1 MTGSSTPPV
10 TTYIHGAAPE
20 EQERLAALNRM
31 NNPLFMEFLDL
42 GGART
47 ILEVGCGMGLLT
59 ECVAR
64 AAPTAT
70 VVGIEQLPEQLAR
83 APQGEAAPENLR
95 FIQADAHHL
104 PFGDGSFDIVYCRFV
119 LEHLRDPAA
128 ALREMRRVAAPGGRV
143 YAMENNILMCDFD
156 PDCPGF
162 ESVWR
167 KFAAL
172 QKLLGGDALVG
183 KRLFRL
189 FRSAGFEDVRLSIQP
204 EIHHAGQPGFE
215 PWLRNLIGNVRS
227 GERALMERGLA
238 RREEI
243 EAAVGELEALI
254 QRADAT
260 ALFYWNRAAG
270 VK

>member
-1 MTGSSTPPV
+1 MSASSTPSS
-10 TTYIHGAAPE
+10 TAYIHGAAPE

-59 ECVAR
+59 ESVAR
-64 AAPTAT
+64 AASTAR
-70 VVGIEQLPEQLAR
+70 VVGIEQLVEQLAR
-83 APQGEAAPENLR
+83 APRGNAAPENLS
-95 FIQADAHHL
+95 FVQGDAHHL
-104 PFGDGSFDIVYCRFV
+104 PFEDESFDIVYCRFV

-128 ALREMRRVAAPGGRV
+128 ALREMRRVTTPGGRV

-156 PDCPGF
+156 PDCPRF
-162 ESVWR
+162 DALWR
-167 KFAAL
+167 KFAEL
-172 QKLLGGDALVG
+172 QRLLGGDALVG
-183 KRLFRL
+183 KRLYRL
-189 FRSAGFEDVRLSIQP
+189 FRGAGFEDVRLSIQP
-204 EIHHAGQPGFE
+204 EIHHAGQPAFE
-215 PWLRNLIGNVRS
+215 PWVRNLIGNVRS
-227 GERALMERGLA
+227 GERAMIERGLVSA
-238 RREEI
+238 EDI
-243 EAAVGELEALI
+243 AGAVGELEFLI

>member
-1 MTGSSTPPV
+1 MTAPP
-10 TTYIHGAAPE
+10 TTSPATYIHGAAPE

-47 ILEVGCGMGLLT
+47 VLEVGCGLGMLT
-59 ECVAR
+59 ESVAR

-70 VVGIEQLPEQLAR
+70 VVGIEQMPEQLAK
-83 APQGEAAPENLR
+83 APQGAGAPANLK
-95 FIQADAHHL
+95 FIQGDAHHL
-104 PFGDGSFDIVYCRFV
+104 PFENDTFDIVYCRFV
-119 LEHLRDPAA
+119 LEHLGDPVTV
-128 ALREMRRVAAPGGRV
+128 LREMRRVAAPGGRV

-162 ESVWR
+162 DAVWR
-167 KFAAL
+167 KFAEL
-172 QKLLGGDALVG
+172 QRQLGGDALIG
-183 KRLFRL
+183 KRLYRIFRG
-189 FRSAGFEDVRLSIQP
+189 AGFEDVRLSIQP
-204 EIHHAGQPGFE
+204 EIHHAGQPAFE
-215 PWLRNLIGNVRS
+215 PWVRNLIGNVRS
-227 GERALMERGLA
+227 GELALIERGLA
-238 RREEI
+238 SREEI

-260 ALFYWNRAAG
+260 ALFYWNRAVG